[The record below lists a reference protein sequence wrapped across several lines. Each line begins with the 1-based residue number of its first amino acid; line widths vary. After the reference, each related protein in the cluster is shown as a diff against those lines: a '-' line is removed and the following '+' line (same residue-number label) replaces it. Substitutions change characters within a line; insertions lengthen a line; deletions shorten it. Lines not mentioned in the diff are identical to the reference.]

1 MAIADFRSGRTLV
14 VIAHRLSTVLAAD
27 RIAVMDE
34 GRVVD
39 IGIHS
44 ELLDRCEVYRRLAQ
58 TQLMPG

>member
-1 MAIADFRSGRTLV
+1 
-14 VIAHRLSTVLAAD
+14 LSTVLAAD

-44 ELLDRCEVYRRLAQ
+44 ELLGRCDVYRRLAQ